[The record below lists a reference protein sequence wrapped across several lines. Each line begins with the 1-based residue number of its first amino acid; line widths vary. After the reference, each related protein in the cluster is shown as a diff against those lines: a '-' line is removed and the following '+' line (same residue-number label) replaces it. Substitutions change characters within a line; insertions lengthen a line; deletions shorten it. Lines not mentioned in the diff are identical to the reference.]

1 MPPEEKWWIV
11 LADFG
16 ISKRADESSGPTT
29 AIKGT
34 ATFMAPEL
42 LGYLDQVR
50 PKSIA
55 DFKAADMWAL
65 GEIIFQM
72 LTGETAFRSPVEL
85 MTYCNAQREF
95 PSNRLPISATDDGH
109 EFVTSLMMALPQD
122 RITTTQCIQHRWL
135 ESLRVEEELAALNLE
150 QSSPPVPEISSNE
163 TASAQWS
170 RLSNLE
176 HTHTE
181 TTAQRRP
188 TTPTHL
194 GSSDI
199 RQTRLKSISSS
210 PPIQQYLNTDQEP
223 LTFAITP
230 MQTLKDHI
238 GWVKSVTFSH
248 DSTRL
253 ASGSGDST
261 VKIWDA
267 SSGACLQT
275 LKGHSDCVNS
285 VAFSHNST
293 WLASGSGDRTVKI
306 WDTSSGACLQTLKGH
321 SHWVNSVVFSHN
333 STWLASGSSD
343 RTVKIWDASSGA
355 CLQTLKGHKHW
366 VNSVAFSHNSTRLA
380 SGSSDR
386 TVKIWDA
393 SSGARLQTLK
403 GHSDYVNSVAFSHN
417 STWLASGSGDR
428 TVKIWDASSGA
439 CLQTLKGHS
448 HWVNSVAFSHNST
461 WLASGSS
468 GRAVKIWD
476 ASSGACLQTLK
487 GHSDYVNSVAFSH
500 NSTWLA
506 SGSSDDTVKIWS
518 ASRRSRAI
526 ATRSTQ

>member
-65 GEIIFQM
+65 GEIVFQM
-72 LTGETAFRSPVEL
+72 LTGETTFRSPVEL

-150 QSSPPVPEISSNE
+150 QSSPPVPEISRNE
-163 TASAQWS
+163 TALAQWS
-170 RLSNLE
+170 RLSNPE

-181 TTAQRRP
+181 ATAQRRP

-210 PPIQQYLNTDQEP
+210 PPIQQYINTDQEP

-230 MQTLKDHI
+230 MQTLKGHSNFVYSVIFSHDLTQLAS
-238 GWVKSVTFSH
+238 GSADSTVKIWDASSRACLQTLKGHSGSVSSVAFSH

-253 ASGSGDST
+253 ASGSADSTVKIWDASSGACLQTLNHSNWAYSVAFSHDSTQLASGSRDSTIKIWDTSSGACLQTLKGHSGSVNSVAFSHDSTRLASGSADSTVKIWDTSSGACLQTLKGHSSWVNSVAFSHDSTQLASGSADST

-275 LKGHSDCVNS
+275 LKGHSSWVNS

-293 WLASGSGDRTVKI
+293 QLASGSRD
-306 WDTSSGACLQTLKGH
+306 
-321 SHWVNSVVFSHN
+321 
-333 STWLASGSSD
+333 STI
-343 RTVKIWDASSGA
+343 KIWDASSGA
-355 CLQTLKGHKHW
+355 CLQTLKGYSHSVK
-366 VNSVAFSHNSTRLA
+366 SVAFSHDSTRLA
-380 SGSSDR
+380 SGSMDN
-386 TVKIWDA
+386 TI
-393 SSGARLQTLK
+393 
-403 GHSDYVNSVAFSHN
+403 
-417 STWLASGSGDR
+417 
-428 TVKIWDASSGA
+428 
-439 CLQTLKGHS
+439 
-448 HWVNSVAFSHNST
+448 
-461 WLASGSS
+461 
-468 GRAVKIWD
+468 
-476 ASSGACLQTLK
+476 
-487 GHSDYVNSVAFSH
+487 
-500 NSTWLA
+500 
-506 SGSSDDTVKIWS
+506 KIWS
-518 ASRRSRAI
+518 ASRRLRAI
-526 ATRSTQ
+526 ATESTQ

>member
-65 GEIIFQM
+65 GEIIFQT

-150 QSSPPVPEISSNE
+150 QSSPPVPEISWNE
-163 TASAQWS
+163 TALAQWS
-170 RLSNLE
+170 RLSTLE
-176 HTHTE
+176 HTRTE

-194 GSSDI
+194 GFSGI

-210 PPIQQYLNTDQEP
+210 PPIQQYPNTDQEP

-230 MQTLKDHI
+230 IQTLKGHI
-238 GWVKSVTFSH
+238 YWVRSVAFSH
-248 DSTRL
+248 DSTQL
-253 ASGSGDST
+253 ASGSRDSTVKIWDASSGACLQTLKGHRNSVNSVAFSHNSTQLASGSRDST

-275 LKGHSDCVNS
+275 LKGHSYSVMSVAFSHDSTWLASGSGDNTVKIWDVSSRKCLQTLKGHSDWVHS

-293 WLASGSGDRTVKI
+293 WLASGSIDK
-306 WDTSSGACLQTLKGH
+306 
-321 SHWVNSVVFSHN
+321 
-333 STWLASGSSD
+333 
-343 RTVKIWDASSGA
+343 
-355 CLQTLKGHKHW
+355 
-366 VNSVAFSHNSTRLA
+366 
-380 SGSSDR
+380 
-386 TVKIWDA
+386 
-393 SSGARLQTLK
+393 
-403 GHSDYVNSVAFSHN
+403 
-417 STWLASGSGDR
+417 

-448 HWVNSVAFSHNST
+448 DSVMSVAFSHDSTRLALGSDDSTIKIWDARSGACLQTLEGHSDWVNSVAFSHNNST
-461 WLASGSS
+461 WLASGSDDNTI
-468 GRAVKIWD
+468 KIWD
-476 ASSGACLQTLK
+476 ARSRACLQTLK
-487 GHSDYVNSVAFSH
+487 GHSNSVTSVAFSH
-500 NSTWLA
+500 DSTRLA
-506 SGSSDDTVKIWS
+506 SGSRDNTIKIWS
-518 ASRRSRAI
+518 VSRRRGP
-526 ATRSTQ
+526 